1 MKLIKKNIQIKIINK
16 LIKYEK
22 FLHLVKNKK
31 KKSMGLTN
39 FSKYNYIIENNIQQK
54 EYLKNLLQMYKD
66 KGYDV
71 ENIEYKKNNNIFNN
85 SILLDHK
92 IGEDFNKDVQK
103 YGINQEN
110 KRNFIHDNKLLLKFN
125 DLIHES
131 RSPNAKHKNKFNDDT
146 NKYAHYHFNYILTN
160 FEKKNNNKNKKN
172 QNSLIKNKIK
182 LKKKKKDNKNK
193 TEELGTSISLEGS
206 LINANNN
213 INNPSEINENNNTH
227 MNSSDKIIKNN
238 SINETINKDEENNN
252 NSKIDNTIT
261 TYYGNDS
268 LIFNESKNNIE
279 NQKNY
284 KKESNEIKVKTRYT
298 SDTRIPKI
306 KFNIS
311 EYNNLDKKK
320 FSSKYLLTSS
330 NKTSKEIEQH
340 NLNNN
345 YSQDKELFHNNS
357 NKSHSKQNLKLCLPE
372 IKPSINTSSN
382 VKKTFKRYLTNN
394 KINFPSSLDDKSNK
408 IKKLKKM
415 FSKGQ
420 NKSSKSN
427 FAKNKYKEVND
438 LFSTI
443 NYKSNIF
450 ENFPF
455 DRVSK

>member
-1 MKLIKKNIQIKIINK
+1 
-16 LIKYEK
+16 
-22 FLHLVKNKK
+22 
-31 KKSMGLTN
+31 
-39 FSKYNYIIENNIQQK
+39 
-54 EYLKNLLQMYKD
+54 
-66 KGYDV
+66 
-71 ENIEYKKNNNIFNN
+71 
-85 SILLDHK
+85 
-92 IGEDFNKDVQK
+92 
-103 YGINQEN
+103 
-110 KRNFIHDNKLLLKFN
+110 
-125 DLIHES
+125 
-131 RSPNAKHKNKFNDDT
+131 
-146 NKYAHYHFNYILTN
+146 
-160 FEKKNNNKNKKN
+160 
-172 QNSLIKNKIK
+172 
-182 LKKKKKDNKNK
+182 
-193 TEELGTSISLEGS
+193 
-206 LINANNN
+206 
-213 INNPSEINENNNTH
+213 

-345 YSQDKELFHNNS
+345 YSQDKELFRNSS

-455 DRVSK
+455 E